1 MSKIFLFFL
10 LSTELYANVCKPL
23 NEEFSDIKSFSDEV
37 SHVQLEC
44 CQSMDKV
51 QTLKILQKIY
61 SYQDPKLIQSKID
74 ESTSKALFFRS
85 FVMYFHYLI
94 KDLPLNQKLAPL
106 FKEKGMIF
114 ADPHPENFG
123 AKHYKN
129 NDDDKFVEYIG
140 VNDFDDGINGPY
152 IADFLRFNSS
162 LKYFHSKPIPQKEIL
177 DAYLKGLTGHTSLS
191 SISQK
196 MIKKSTKTGRVISE
210 KYYNPENPQ
219 VFASKKEP
227 ARSLSND
234 EKLAMEKL
242 IKEQFPHLEI
252 NDSYIYTKTSGGSAG
267 QARFELLVNN
277 TKTNERTWL
286 EIKPIVPK
294 ASTLFMNF
302 EQANQN
308 LINAKDTMNKTLKT
322 FFSTNT
328 NDYKQVTVA
337 DHPYIARARW
347 KSDRSYDFLDQNEA
361 DQYTILTDQAMLLG
375 KQHRTSMN
383 NDVGNYVESL
393 NSIKDSELLEKTIDK
408 IQNCLDHTYEILKAT
423 N

>member
-1 MSKIFLFFL
+1 M
-10 LSTELYANVCKPL
+10 V
-23 NEEFSDIKSFSDEV
+23 
-37 SHVQLEC
+37 
-44 CQSMDKV
+44 
-51 QTLKILQKIY
+51 
-61 SYQDPKLIQSKID
+61 
-74 ESTSKALFFRS
+74 
-85 FVMYFHYLI
+85 
-94 KDLPLNQKLAPL
+94 
-106 FKEKGMIF
+106 
-114 ADPHPENFG
+114 
-123 AKHYKN
+123 
-129 NDDDKFVEYIG
+129 
-140 VNDFDDGINGPY
+140 
-152 IADFLRFNSS
+152 
-162 LKYFHSKPIPQKEIL
+162 
-177 DAYLKGLTGHTSLS
+177 
-191 SISQK
+191 
-196 MIKKSTKTGRVISE
+196 
-210 KYYNPENPQ
+210 
-219 VFASKKEP
+219 
-227 ARSLSND
+227 
-234 EKLAMEKL
+234 KL

-252 NDSYIYTKTSGGSAG
+252 NDSYTYTKTSGGSAG